1 MRNRQQAQGRG
12 MAALRAQAYLE
23 PSKPAPRWSFRE
35 PCRVASVRHPLWMC
49 ECPQPGSWLA
59 PCFLLEL
66 FIQATYLLPVSAG
79 NSCELLSSQ
88 SFIPT
93 FPPVLKFSFDS
104 SPHTHWNRQMHTLP
118 FCPACRDPP
127 KARCQL
133 LQRRRD
139 LGKRCRL

>member
-1 MRNRQQAQGRG
+1 MSPAWLLAGT
-12 MAALRAQAYLE
+12 LLSTRAVHPGYL
-23 PSKPAPRWSFRE
+23 P
-35 PCRVASVRHPLWMC
+35 
-49 ECPQPGSWLA
+49 
-59 PCFLLEL
+59 
-66 FIQATYLLPVSAG
+66 PVSAG

-139 LGKRCRL
+139 LGEGCRLYHPVWPGFSGLHVLCPDSTSFSPLSFLFATQGWAYLVVRFVLAVGS